1 MFSISPQVLNILV
14 CSYPKWLKADFH
26 HISRSGGFIILV
38 DHLNGLGSGLGF
50 NVSVGSSVGVVLNG
64 LSTTRGWGGGGE
76 GIGDGGEVP
85 TSMSDLAGVVGK
97 VLSSLLCED
106 SELVGVGFRAD
117 GDSDMAVSS

>member
-1 MFSISPQVLNILV
+1 M
-14 CSYPKWLKADFH
+14 A
-26 HISRSGGFIILV
+26 
-38 DHLNGLGSGLGF
+38 
-50 NVSVGSSVGVVLNG
+50 
-64 LSTTRGWGGGGE
+64 GGGE